1 MLSHFRGIDVKELL
15 LGIPNLVIS
24 LALRFWPQGLP
35 QVPLDGF
42 TASRAQVNCI
52 RTTTCNCV
60 DAVRAVLHIN
70 VDDHKGLENR
80 AARCLSEILRNLAGG
95 NKVGVTLSHTG
106 ATRAL
111 QGEMGGGKVGGWWV
125 EGGGP

>member
-1 MLSHFRGIDVKELL
+1 MDDYE
-15 LGIPNLVIS
+15 
-24 LALRFWPQGLP
+24 GLE
-35 QVPLDGF
+35 D
-42 TASRAQVNCI
+42 
-52 RTTTCNCV
+52 
-60 DAVRAVLHIN
+60 RAVQS
-70 VDDHKGLENR
+70 
-80 AARCLSEILRNLAGG
+80 LSEILRSLAGG